1 MQNGSVIAGSHLK
14 YWKTTGRHYMKNIAK
29 IIAAPLLWL
38 YNIYAML
45 LFVVLMLII
54 FPFVILVSF
63 LDPVR
68 SGNIIYRICMLWGDI
83 WFPLVAIRHRN
94 IFEAPHTKSKSYIFV
109 SNHLSFLDAA
119 IIVKTFRQ
127 PLRPLGKKE
136 TAAVPV
142 FGFIY
147 RNAIVTV
154 DRDSA
159 ADRMKSVKKLK
170 AVLGKGIS
178 VLIFPEGTFN
188 ETGRPLKSFYDGA
201 FRIAIETQTN
211 IKPVLFLDAYNRMP
225 YGKLFTL
232 TPGISRSV
240 FLPEIDVQGLATDD
254 IDALKQKVYTIMAE
268 KLREYN
274 AAWIQE

>member
-1 MQNGSVIAGSHLK
+1 MN
-14 YWKTTGRHYMKNIAK
+14 NITK

-38 YNIYAML
+38 YNVYAML
-45 LFVVLMLII
+45 LFVALMLII
-54 FPFVILVSF
+54 FPFVILASF
-63 LDPVR
+63 LNPVR

-83 WFPLVAIRHRN
+83 WFPLVGIRHGN
-94 IFEAPHTKSKSYIFV
+94 IFEAPRDKSRSYIFV

-119 IIVKTFRQ
+119 IIVKTFRR
-127 PLRPLGKKE
+127 PVRPLGKKE
-136 TAAVPV
+136 IAAIPV

-159 ADRMKSVKKLK
+159 ADRMKSVRKLK

-188 ETGRPLKSFYDGA
+188 ETGRPLKPFYDGA

-211 IKPVLFLDAYNRMP
+211 IRPVLFLDAYSRMP

-232 TPGISRSV
+232 TPGINRSV
-240 FLPEIDVQGLATDD
+240 FLPEIDVQGLTTDD

-274 AAWIQE
+274 AAWIEE

>member
-1 MQNGSVIAGSHLK
+1 MN
-14 YWKTTGRHYMKNIAK
+14 NITK

-38 YNIYAML
+38 YNVYAML
-45 LFVVLMLII
+45 LFVALMLII
-54 FPFVILVSF
+54 FPFVILASF
-63 LDPVR
+63 LSPDR
-68 SGNIIYRICMLWGDI
+68 SGNIIYRICMLWGDV
-83 WFPLVAIRHRN
+83 WFPLVGIRHRN
-94 IFEAPHTKSKSYIFV
+94 IFEAPYRENRSYIFV

-127 PLRPLGKKE
+127 PVRPLGKKE
-136 TAAVPV
+136 IAAIPV

-159 ADRMKSVKKLK
+159 TDRMKSVRKLK
-170 AVLGKGIS
+170 TVLGKGIS

-188 ETGRPLKSFYDGA
+188 ETRRPLKPFYDGA

-211 IKPVLFLDAYNRMP
+211 IRPVLFLDAYSRMP

-240 FLPEIDVQGLATDD
+240 FLPEIDVQGLTTED
-254 IDALKQKVYTIMAE
+254 IDALKQKVYTAMAE
-268 KLREYN
+268 KLKAYN
-274 AAWIQE
+274 AAWIGEE

>member
-1 MQNGSVIAGSHLK
+1 
-14 YWKTTGRHYMKNIAK
+14 
-29 IIAAPLLWL
+29 
-38 YNIYAML
+38 
-45 LFVVLMLII
+45 
-54 FPFVILVSF
+54 
-63 LDPVR
+63 
-68 SGNIIYRICMLWGDI
+68 
-83 WFPLVAIRHRN
+83 
-94 IFEAPHTKSKSYIFV
+94 V

-119 IIVKTFRQ
+119 IIVKTFRK
-127 PLRPLGKKE
+127 PVRPLGKKE
-136 TAAVPV
+136 IAAIPV

-159 ADRMKSVKKLK
+159 ADRMKSVRKLK

-188 ETGRPLKSFYDGA
+188 ETGRPLKPFYDGA

-211 IKPVLFLDAYNRMP
+211 VRPVLFLDAYSRMP

-240 FLPEIDVQGLATDD
+240 FLPEIDVQGLTTDD

>member
-1 MQNGSVIAGSHLK
+1 MN
-14 YWKTTGRHYMKNIAK
+14 NITK
-29 IIAAPLLWL
+29 IIIAPLLWL
-38 YNIYAML
+38 YNVYAML
-45 LFVVLMLII
+45 LFVALMLII
-54 FPFVILVSF
+54 FPFVILAS
-63 LDPVR
+63 LLNPVR

-83 WFPLVAIRHRN
+83 WFPLAGIRHRN
-94 IFEAPHTKSKSYIFV
+94 ILEAPWVKSRSYIFV

-119 IIVKTFRQ
+119 IIVKTFRK
-127 PLRPLGKKE
+127 PVRPLGKKE
-136 TAAVPV
+136 IAAIPV

-159 ADRMKSVKKLK
+159 ADRMKSVRKLK

-188 ETGRPLKSFYDGA
+188 GTGRPLKPFYDGA

-211 IKPVLFLDAYNRMP
+211 VRPVLFLDAYSRMP

-240 FLPEIDVQGLATDD
+240 FLPEIDVQGLTTDD

>member
-1 MQNGSVIAGSHLK
+1 MN
-14 YWKTTGRHYMKNIAK
+14 NITK
-29 IIAAPLLWL
+29 IIIAPLLWL
-38 YNIYAML
+38 YNVYAML
-45 LFVVLMLII
+45 LFVALMLII
-54 FPFVILVSF
+54 FPFVILASF
-63 LDPVR
+63 LNPVR

-83 WFPLVAIRHRN
+83 WFPLVGIRHRN
-94 IFEAPHTKSKSYIFV
+94 ILEAPQVNSRSYIFV

-119 IIVKTFRQ
+119 IIVKTFRK
-127 PLRPLGKKE
+127 PVRPLGKKE
-136 TAAVPV
+136 IAAIPV

-154 DRDSA
+154 DRGSA
-159 ADRMKSVKKLK
+159 ADRMKSVRKLK
-170 AVLGKGIS
+170 TVLGKGIS

-188 ETGRPLKSFYDGA
+188 GTGRPLKPFYDGA

-211 IKPVLFLDAYNRMP
+211 VRPVLFLDAYSRMP
-225 YGKLFTL
+225 YGKMFTL

-240 FLPEIDVQGLATDD
+240 FLPEIDVQGLTTDD